1 MTGAG
6 SGADIVLPI
15 VIAVCLITW
24 LSMVFWANA
33 HPSRG
38 RKSADLRTEVNGGS
52 FQAVEGGRQLMPIPE
67 HRPAVPGQRP
77 AAASETYRA
86 PAGGATATATAAE
99 ADIRSAE
106 EDTHPLTTRPPR
118 S

>member
-1 MTGAG
+1 MTG
-6 SGADIVLPI
+6 SGTADWVLPI
-15 VIAVCLITW
+15 VIAVCLLTW

-33 HPSRG
+33 HPGRG
-38 RKSADLRTEVNGGS
+38 RYSTGLRTEVNGGS
-52 FQAVEGGRQLMPIPE
+52 FQAIEGGRQLMPIPE

-86 PAGGATATATAAE
+86 PAAGATATATATAAE

-106 EDTHPLTTRPPR
+106 EDTHPLATRPPR
-118 S
+118 

>member
-1 MTGAG
+1 MTG
-6 SGADIVLPI
+6 SGAADVVLPI
-15 VIAVCLITW
+15 VIAVCLVTW
-24 LSMVFWANA
+24 LSLVFWANA
-33 HPSRG
+33 HPARG
-38 RKSADLRTEVNGGS
+38 RYSSDLRTEVRGGS

-86 PAGGATATATAAE
+86 ATAGATATATSAE

-106 EDTHPLTTRPPR
+106 EDTHPMATPPR
-118 S
+118 